1 MQAIRGSVPLRDF
14 NGRATPRVS
23 MMAPSVVSRRW
34 MLRDM
39 PQAYLLLV
47 WVAFCFSIFFFF
59 SDWSPVRQEAAERPQ
74 TNKVSDADV
83 NDKIYTGSIIIVPSR
98 GNRCWERMLDNR
110 TGTMW
115 DKGFV
120 NCDEAV
126 SQLVENKQL
135 GTNSRLRLIS
145 KAFAHDKK

>member
-1 MQAIRGSVPLRDF
+1 VSVLDF
-14 NGRATPRVS
+14 NRRATPRVS
-23 MMAPSVVSRRW
+23 IVASSLVSRDW
-34 MLRDM
+34 LFRDM
-39 PQAYLLLV
+39 PQTYMLLV
-47 WVAFCFSIFFFF
+47 WVAFCFSILFFF

-74 TNKVSDADV
+74 NNKVSDIDDK
-83 NDKIYTGSIIIVPSR
+83 DKIYTGSIIIVSSR
-98 GNRCWERMLDNR
+98 GTRCWERMLDNR

-135 GTNSRLRLIS
+135 GASSRLRVIS
-145 KAFAHDKK
+145 KAFSHDGN